1 MVVKYNP
8 TKESSGYAVLAAL
21 YFIETEE
28 KLKYGENIDD
38 YTTFEVD
45 FKKYPERKGVTKE
58 NLIERANRFSK
69 KPIDCDPLKIM
80 HNGILYLNISN
91 S

>member
-45 FKKYPERKGVTKE
+45 YKKYPERKGVTKE
-58 NLIERANRFSK
+58 VLIEKANKFSK
-69 KPIDCDPLKIM
+69 KPIDANPQKTA
-80 HNGILYLNISN
+80 HNGILYFNISFP
-91 S
+91 